1 MKVEKTSKSEE
12 INQTEE
18 KLSDLPVTLEQAEDA
33 KGGTINFAK
42 IEYSYQPQ
50 KPAGILE

>member
-18 KLSDLPVTLEQAEDA
+18 KLSDLPVTPEQAEDA
-33 KGGTINFAK
+33 KGGTINFGH
-42 IEYSYQPQ
+42 IEYSYKPQ
-50 KPAGILE
+50 RPEGTIE